1 MKNSFTKIKDIFPYQ
16 IFQKKENEKR
26 KYLNLNSFKFYKKR
40 EKKTL
45 DICKNLKSVQ
55 NHQIYFQII

>member
-1 MKNSFTKIKDIFPYQ
+1 MKNEFTKIKDIFPYQ

-45 DICKNLKSVQ
+45 DICKNLKSVTKSSD
-55 NHQIYFQII
+55 IFSD